1 MYGLIGKLTA
11 TSGQRDA
18 LIAILRDGIQGMP
31 GCLSYIVAK
40 DPADENAI
48 WITEVW
54 DSAESHQASLSLP
67 SVREAIGRAR
77 PLIAGFGDS
86 ITTEPISGH
95 GLVETVGIPNRSM
108 PPGVI
113 IPVLAYDDL
122 GAAVKW
128 LCETF
133 GFRERLRIGDHR
145 AQLVLN
151 GQSIVATAG
160 GAPRSPAGVARY
172 SIMVRVADVDA
183 HYDHV
188 VAAGAPVSAPPET
201 YPFGERQYSVDDLG
215 GHRWTFTQ
223 SVSDSDPETWG
234 GRLIEP

>member
-1 MYGLIGKLTA
+1 MYGLIGKMTA
-11 TSGQRDA
+11 TEGQRDA

-40 DPADENAI
+40 DPADEDAI

-54 DSAESHQASLSLP
+54 DSAESHKASLSLP
-67 SVREAIGRAR
+67 AVREAIGRAR
-77 PLIAGFGDS
+77 PIIAGFDEA
-86 ITTEPISGH
+86 ITTEPVNGH
-95 GLVETVGIPNRSM
+95 GLVETIGMPNRSM

-122 GAAVKW
+122 GAAVAW
-128 LCETF
+128 LRETF
-133 GFRERLRIGDHR
+133 GFRERLRIDDHR
-145 AQLVLN
+145 SQLVLN

-160 GAPRSPAGVARY
+160 GAPPLPAGAARY
-172 SIMVRVADVDA
+172 AIMVRVADVDA

-188 VAAGAPVSAPPET
+188 VQSGGRVAAPPET
-201 YPFGERQYSVDDLG
+201 YPFGERQYSVDDIG
-215 GHRWTFTQ
+215 GHRWTFTE
-223 SVSDSDPETWG
+223 SVTDSDPDEWG